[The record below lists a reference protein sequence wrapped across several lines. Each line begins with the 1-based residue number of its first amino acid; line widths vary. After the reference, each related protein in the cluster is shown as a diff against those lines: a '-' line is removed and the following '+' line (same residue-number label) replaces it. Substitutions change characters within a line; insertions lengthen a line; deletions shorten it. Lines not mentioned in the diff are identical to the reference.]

1 LKFLRPLLEDK
12 MGKLRG
18 NLNKN
23 FQLLLI
29 KIQNLVLRVRMEFI
43 EETLM
48 EKYNVLLE
56 WDIFPN

>member
-1 LKFLRPLLEDK
+1 